1 MNRPLT
7 ALFAAFEAAL
17 VVAIGIAIPLAPLTV
32 LWGAQFGFAM
42 NWTDF
47 WRASVDIWLLGHGA
61 DVRMTLDPTVAA
73 SLGLV
78 GADAAF
84 PVTIAVL
91 GFAVLTLLL
100 GVRAGRRVSETR
112 FRLLGELVAVGTFGG
127 LSALATLSALHP
139 FARPSIVQGVLLPT
153 AVFGVG
159 ILIGSLRTQRAV
171 GDDSGSSIKDW
182 VNDWHPTVRT
192 VVEVGL
198 RGGAAAIAAI
208 VAVSAVAVAV
218 LLAANYAGIVAL
230 YESLHTEVLGGIA
243 LTGAELAF
251 LPNVVVWAASWFA
264 GPGFAIGAGSAVSPL
279 GTTLGPLP
287 AIPLLGAL
295 PTGDLA
301 YGFLGLLVPIIA
313 GFLAGALLRPRL
325 FRPDWRS
332 SLAAGA
338 SIGIVAGLLLGLLAW
353 FSSGAAGPGRL
364 AVVGPDPLAVGL
376 WTALEVGVA
385 AIIGMLSAA
394 RLRSGVN
401 DEKAEVPER

>member
-7 ALFAAFEAAL
+7 ALFAAFEASL
-17 VVAIGIAIPLAPLTV
+17 VVAIGIVIPLAPLTV
-32 LWGAQFGFAM
+32 LWGAQFGFAGD
-42 NWTDF
+42 WTTF

-73 SLGLV
+73 TLGLA

-84 PVTIAVL
+84 PVTIAIL
-91 GFAVLTLLL
+91 GFGGLTLLL

-112 FRLLGELVAVGTFGG
+112 FRLLGELVAVGTFAG
-127 LSALATLSALHP
+127 LSTLATLSVLHP
-139 FARPSIVQGVLLPT
+139 FARPSIVQGILLPT

-159 ILIGSLRTQRAV
+159 ILIGSLRTQRAA
-171 GDDSGSSIKDW
+171 GDDSGSSIRDW
-182 VNDWHPTVRT
+182 VNDWHPTVRS

-198 RGGAAAIAAI
+198 RGGVAAVAAVIA
-208 VAVSAVAVAV
+208 VASLAVAV

-230 YESLHTEVLGGIA
+230 YESLHSEVLGGIA
-243 LTGAELAF
+243 LTGAQLAF
-251 LPNVVVWAASWFA
+251 LPNVVIWAASWFV

-287 AIPLLGAL
+287 VIPMLGAL
-295 PTGDLA
+295 PAGDLA
-301 YGFLGLLVPIIA
+301 YGFLGLLVPIVA

-325 FRPDWRS
+325 FRTDWRS

-338 SIGIVAGLLLGLLAW
+338 SIGVVAGVLLGLLAW

-376 WTALEVGVA
+376 WAALEVGIAATIGLFAASHLKSPVA
-385 AIIGMLSAA
+385 
-394 RLRSGVN
+394 
-401 DEKAEVPER
+401 EKAERADR